1 MHAITSAD
9 TTSAIF
15 GLGKKKAFL
24 LAQKDNLE
32 LLDVFEN
39 CGSSKEDIARAGE
52 QFLLKLY
59 GARTVTTLDKYRYT
73 RYNYLISRSSLS
85 STLKLESLPPTSAA
99 AAQHSLR
106 TYLTIQQWKEN
117 QLNPTVWGWRFHDNV
132 LVPVETDK
140 GSRQHVQGSST
151 PCLTFQ
157 TTSITGW

>member
-1 MHAITSAD
+1 MCTTVRTLHAITSAD
-9 TTSAIF
+9 TTWAIV
-15 GLGKKKAFL
+15 GQGKKKAFL

-32 LLDVFEN
+32 LLDVSEY
-39 CGSSKEDIARAGE
+39 CGGLNEDIARAGE

-106 TYLTIQQWKEN
+106 TYLT
-117 QLNPTVWGWRFHDNV
+117 VY
-132 LVPVETDK
+132 
-140 GSRQHVQGSST
+140 SSGKR
-151 PCLTFQ
+151 
-157 TTSITGW
+157 TS